1 MIHLGVDP
9 GVTGALCMLTP
20 APDWRCEVRDLPIF
34 TTQGKLRIVKHVDA
48 VKLEK
53 LVREFVPKGMPVTF
67 TIEDVFTIPGMSTT
81 SFSSDSLVES
91 RVTCENVARMLGYTV
106 QRVRPQTWQKFFGL
120 KGGDKKLSI
129 GTVQRLYPNAG
140 VKLAKD
146 HNKAEAVLI
155 AHWARRMAAP

>member
-1 MIHLGVDP
+1 MIHIGCDP
-9 GVTGALCMLTP
+9 GVTGAICMLTP
-20 APDWRCEVRDLPIF
+20 SPEWGCEVRELPTF
-34 TTQGKLRIVKHVDA
+34 QTQGRLRVTKHVDA
-48 VKLEK
+48 VKLEHLLRL
-53 LVREFVPKGMPVTF
+53 LVPRSSQITF
-67 TIEDVFTIPGMSTT
+67 TIEDVY
-81 SFSSDSLVES
+81 SFPNSGTNIRSSDSLVES

-106 QRVRPQTWQKFFGL
+106 QRVRPQTWQKFYGL

-146 HNKAEAVLI
+146 HNKAESVLI

>member
-1 MIHLGVDP
+1 MIHIGCDP
-9 GVTGALCMLTP
+9 GTTGALCMLTP

-34 TTQGKLRIVKHVDA
+34 TTQGKLRLVKHVDA
-48 VKLEK
+48 VKLER
-53 LVREFVPKGMPVTF
+53 LVRELVPKGQQATF

-106 QRVRPQTWQKFFGL
+106 QRVRPQTWQKFYGL

-129 GTVQRLYPNAG
+129 GTVQRLYQNAG